1 MNRNLLL
8 RTWRAQ
14 RSKLIAVALALAA
27 WGFCMPVIYAAY
39 GAQFQHVVDS
49 GLIPKQMTDLLSD
62 IGGGNIF
69 SLGGAISLGFIHPIA
84 VALICVFAVGF
95 AANAVAGER
104 QRGTRE
110 VLLARPISRQSLIL
124 TLYAATVAFVALS
137 LAAFVVG
144 TAVAATLWGVA
155 GELDLFRLG
164 TLWLEGVLLFGAF
177 GAVCLAASASFDRL
191 TPALGIGLG
200 YLLASYFIDVL
211 GSLWPDARGLQPL
224 SLFHYVRAPAVLAG
238 RSDPVDLV
246 VLVAVA
252 AVAIAFALVRFPRRD
267 IAAPS

>member
-1 MNRNLLL
+1 MNRSLLL
-8 RTWRAQ
+8 HTWRAQ
-14 RSKLIAVALALAA
+14 RAKLLTVGVALAA
-27 WGFCMPVIYAAY
+27 WGFCMPVVYAAY
-39 GAQFQHVVDS
+39 GVQFQQIMES
-49 GLIPKQMTDLLSD
+49 GLIPRQMTDLLSE

-69 SLGGAISLGFIHPIA
+69 SLGGAIALGFIHPIA

-95 AANAVAGER
+95 ATSAVAGER
-104 QRGTRE
+104 QRGTLE
-110 VLLARPISRQSLIL
+110 VVLARPISRRSLIV
-124 TLYAATVAFVALS
+124 TLYVATVGFIAISFAAFILGAA
-137 LAAFVVG
+137 LAAG
-144 TAVAATLWGVA
+144 LWGVA
-155 GELDLFRLG
+155 HELDPLDLAA
-164 TLWLEGVLLFGAF
+164 LWLNGVLLFAAF

-200 YLLASYFIDVL
+200 YLLASYFVDVL

-238 RSDPVDLV
+238 RLDPADLL

-252 AVAIAFALVRFPRRD
+252 IVALTYALVRFPQRD